1 VFLDSA
7 SAITVTRTA
16 TSGVQGLTLSGAGVT
31 YAGSNAMGI
40 GVGGLTVSAGTWS
53 ATGALTLSGT
63 QTLNLN
69 GYVLSSA
76 LTFVGAGN
84 TLTLGSSGGT
94 NKACTFSTGTLNLAG
109 FTLSAA
115 SLSIGASATAITF
128 GGGSIAL
135 TAIAAGTVLS
145 AASTPILTG
154 TPNVT
159 IATAGFNTTVATAS
173 LALNVTLSG
182 AGTTT
187 VTGAFNVFNF
197 SGASGTISVG
207 AAGVNTQGNVTLP
220 TTGGSYAGTGTLS
233 FIGSGT
239 QLFNPGAAT
248 VALPITFSG
257 TGTLQLSAGL
267 DMSAKTFTHSNTGT
281 FDLNGFSMAANVFSS
296 TSTGTL
302 RSGGAN
308 ISITGTSSIFSAG
321 ALTYAD
327 ASSITMAS
335 STAKTF
341 TSGGDANM
349 TLTQGGIGD
358 LALNGVAGACTLYE
372 LKGSTTS
379 FVTVAA
385 GLNLTVSKLN
395 LSSGTLRSSSAGTAF
410 NLICTSGT
418 IRLFNQTIKDSNASG
433 GATFLAYTSDG
444 NVDGGGNTGWQFTAP
459 SGSNTA
465 SPAKGQ
471 IRLTGYAPSVAGNQ
485 AAAPGKGQIRFTG
498 YAPSVS
504 QVVSNTTSPAKG
516 QIRFAGYAPS
526 INATQIVSP
535 AKGHVQFTG
544 YLPAV
549 SQSSASQTV
558 APGVGHIAFN
568 GYAPT
573 IDNAAVN
580 PQIFNPGQIW
590 HPWGKKRRETLKP
603 VTKAPAKPA
612 ELQAQVAKIE
622 TSRRTVLEDLR
633 DIDRQIAV
641 QIAQDAAQSAIIRQK
656 KAQEVRK
663 RKLARLDTQVAN
675 LNRQIEQAVA
685 NERERIRLQDE
696 EEKDILQF
704 MLVLMEA

>member
-1 VFLDSA
+1 
-7 SAITVTRTA
+7 
-16 TSGVQGLTLSGAGVT
+16 LTFT
-31 YAGSNAMGI
+31 YPSP
-40 GVGGLTVSAGTWS
+40 
-53 ATGALTLSGT
+53 
-63 QTLNLN
+63 LNLN
-69 GYVLSSA
+69 GNVIPCSSI
-76 LTFVGAGN
+76 TINSGGTV
-84 TLTLGSSGGT
+84 TLGSNGGI
-94 NKACTFSTGTLNLAG
+94 TGTIQINNGGSLSLAG
-109 FTLSAA
+109 FTLSSAVFNIA
-115 SLSIGASATAITF
+115 SGATAITF
-128 GGGSIAL
+128 GGGTIAL
-135 TAIAAGTVLS
+135 TAKANGTVLS
-145 AASTPILTG
+145 VLGTPTLTG

-159 IATAGFNTTVATAS
+159 IATAGFNTTVATGS

-220 TTGGSYAGTGTLS
+220 TTGGSYAGTGTVS

-257 TGTLQLSAGL
+257 TGTLRLSAGL

-302 RSGGAN
+302 RFGGAN

-327 ASSITMAS
+327 AASITMAS
-335 STAKTF
+335 GTAKTF

-349 TLTQGGIGD
+349 TLIQGGIGD

-418 IRLFNQTIKDSNASG
+418 IRLFNQTIKDCNASG

-444 NVDGGGNTGWQFTAP
+444 NVDGGGNTGWQFTAS

-485 AAAPGKGQIRFTG
+485 AAAPSKGQIRFTG

-504 QVVSNTTSPAKG
+504 QVVSNTASPAKG

-535 AKGHVQFTG
+535 AKGQIRFAGYVASVSQVAGNVVAPAKGQIRFAGYAPSVSATQVISPAKGHAQFTG
-544 YLPAV
+544 YLPAI
-549 SQSSASQTV
+549 SQLSASQTV
-558 APGVGHIAFN
+558 APGVGHITFN

-573 IDNAAVN
+573 IDNAATN
-580 PQIFNPGQIW
+580 PVIFNTGQIW
-590 HPWGKKRRETLKP
+590 HPWGKKRRETRETLKP
-603 VTKAPAKPA
+603 VVKAPLETA
-612 ELQAQVAKIE
+612 ELQAQVAKIK

-633 DIDRQIAV
+633 TIDRKIAV
-641 QIAQDAAQSAIIRQK
+641 QIAQDAAQSAITRQQ
-656 KAQEVRK
+656 KAQEVHK
-663 RKLARLDTQVAN
+663 RKLVRLDAQVAS
-675 LNRQIEQAVA
+675 LNRRIAQAMA
-685 NERERIRLQDE
+685 DERERIRLQAD
-696 EEKDILQF
+696 EEKDVLQF